1 MPNLTWCRTPMMAVL
16 LLAASVLQA
25 AAQEVR
31 PPARIPSFALA
42 DSSRYEQP
50 EMGIRYAY
58 RFADS
63 TQHVAATAFVY
74 PVPAARLATPAEQQ
88 IAEEARDFVASLDG
102 GVEQGWYRAF
112 TVVVDTARAWDAA
125 DGSHPGHLVAAI
137 LRRDG
142 ENLVS
147 FMHLM
152 VMGDHYVKTR
162 LTLPAEEWRTSRAP
176 NFGPDLFAALAPP
189 APAPR

>member
-1 MPNLTWCRTPMMAVL
+1 MAVL

-31 PPARIPSFALA
+31 PPAQIPSFTMA
-42 DSSRYEQP
+42 DSSRYEQR

-74 PVPAARLATPAEQQ
+74 PVPAERLARPAEQQ
-88 IAEEARDFVASLDG
+88 VAEEARSFVASLNG
-102 GVEQGWYRAF
+102 GIEQGWYRTF

-125 DGSHPGHLVAAI
+125 DGPRPGHLVAAV
-137 LRRDG
+137 LRRDDG
-142 ENLVS
+142 NLVS

-152 VMGDHYVKTR
+152 VMGGQYVKTR
-162 LTLPAEEWRTSRAP
+162 LTLPAEEWRTSMAP
-176 NFGPDLFAALAPP
+176 NFGPDLFAALRAP

>member
-1 MPNLTWCRTPMMAVL
+1 MMAVL

-25 AAQEVR
+25 SAQEVR
-31 PPARIPSFALA
+31 PPARIPSFTMM
-42 DSSRYEQP
+42 DSSRYEQR

-74 PVPAARLATPAEQQ
+74 PVPAERLAKPAAEQ
-88 IAEEARDFVASLDG
+88 IAEEAREFVASLDG
-102 GVEQGWYRAF
+102 GIGQGWYRSV
-112 TVVVDTARAWDAA
+112 TVVVDTARAWDAT
-125 DGSHPGHLVAAI
+125 DGSHPGHLVAAV
-137 LRRDG
+137 LRRDDG
-142 ENLVS
+142 NLAS

-152 VMGDHYVKTR
+152 LLGDHYVKTR
-162 LTLPAEEWRTSRAP
+162 LTLPAEEWRTSMAP